1 MGLIEKCLPK
11 TDNFFYEGFKLALVD
26 LVFLAGSGVIAFAVF
41 SLVDIIR
48 RIGIPIPLPVW
59 LVSLFLVIPYYVF
72 SFEYGR
78 SYGSKNN
85 KRRLY
90 RGFLVGIVGHL
101 PNFIL
106 QFVMI
111 QGEFHRYF
119 DPQIWK
125 IVFTMFGML
134 SIVAP
139 IMVTLGAVDVKQ
151 K

>member
-48 RIGIPIPLPVW
+48 RIGIPSPLPVW

-106 QFVMI
+106 LFVMI

>member
-78 SYGSKNN
+78 SYGSK
-85 KRRLY
+85 K
-90 RGFLVGIVGHL
+90 
-101 PNFIL
+101 
-106 QFVMI
+106 
-111 QGEFHRYF
+111 
-119 DPQIWK
+119 
-125 IVFTMFGML
+125 
-134 SIVAP
+134 
-139 IMVTLGAVDVKQ
+139 
-151 K
+151 